1 MIIDTIIDRTQMCK
15 TFVKNTLQLYTTTLS
30 EEDYNTICS
39 TLLTIVLRIDNITEC
54 FEYNISSVAFSNKMK
69 TLTSY
74 ILDYHK
80 DNNVKKLIYKL
91 LIQDN
96 RYTCLY
102 YTEIMNLIYI
112 RLFLFLYKNIH
123 NDNSNKQITFTQYTD
138 LKIILYREIIL
149 CKDTYETNI
158 KSCKNS
164 TVVIIKVLVDS
175 MIHIILDDIN
185 ILILKYKFK
194 IQISWMLLLKQYC
207 QLNNLK
213 NKNHFSFCDKFT
225 SLRLL

>member
-1 MIIDTIIDRTQMCK
+1 MIIDTTIDRTQMCK
-15 TFVKNTLQLYTTTLS
+15 TFVRNTLQLYMTTIL
-30 EEDYNTICS
+30 EEDYNNICS
-39 TLLTIVLRIDNITEC
+39 TLLNIVLQIDNITDC
-54 FEYNISSVAFSNKMK
+54 FEYNIRSIAFSNKMK

-80 DNNVKKLIYKL
+80 DNNVEKLIYKL

-123 NDNSNKQITFTQYTD
+123 NDNSNKQIIFKQYKD
-138 LKIILYREIIL
+138 LKIVLYREIIL

-175 MIHIILDDIN
+175 MIHIIMDDIN
-185 ILILKYKFK
+185 ILISKYKFK
-194 IQISWMLLLKQYC
+194 IQLSWIVLLKQYC
-207 QLNNLK
+207 QLHDFT
-213 NKNHFSFCDKFT
+213 NKNHDFCNKFT
-225 SLRLL
+225 YLRLL